1 MTHDELLARI
11 ITLEES
17 MLESN
22 AITEESQKFAD
33 ALRAVVEL
41 HKPIR
46 TPDGCGDQCSECK
59 TDYPCPTIQ
68 AIEKELN

>member
-11 ITLEES
+11 GGYDE
-17 MLESN
+17 
-22 AITEESQKFAD
+22 FGAD
-33 ALRAVVEL
+33 YELVNIARAVVKL

-59 TDYPCPTIQ
+59 TDYPCNTIETIQ
-68 AIEKELN
+68 KELH